1 MNVQL
6 AGTRARSYA
15 ASCSGETCNEVLKN
29 SAVFGSGCKCN
40 GTGTE
45 PLRSA
50 REYYFGIASNT
61 PQCPAIRYLFRGVE
75 ENPIGYVWFA
85 DASGMSKAT
94 GTMNLASGRF
104 HLTLTSLD
112 GQGPLAK
119 WTERKTRRPAS

>member
-1 MNVQL
+1 MQRL
-6 AGTRARSYA
+6 WRRTPTFGAGSTD
-15 ASCSGETCNEVLKN
+15 V
-29 SAVFGSGCKCN
+29 
-40 GTGTE
+40 
-45 PLRSA
+45 
-50 REYYFGIASNT
+50 GIASNT

-112 GQGPLAK
+112 GQGPIGEVDGTKDPTTGVVTAVLDGPGCSK
-119 WTERKTRRPAS
+119 LKLPPTNPYVRKADGTD